1 MTAAPTTPN
10 SAPGDATT
18 GNLSQLAAAASPLD
32 ALSAAGFGE
41 VQQLVSFLDEP
52 LRQLAGDPGAVSSAA
67 GAARNTGTSL
77 SSIAESYRTALTR
90 QTGAWT
96 GTAADTYRSAGTQY
110 ATGITALSQAATTLN
125 SAISGAGEAVAQTA
139 QGVRQDIADAVG
151 QMLPLLT
158 QARAQESGTG
168 VAQVIPQCVK
178 LAEAY
183 GRRIAAR
190 MRALLAS
197 GQNLKAL
204 VEKTVQDAETTCEQ
218 AFQQTGNQ
226 QATGPSPTSPGPSS
240 QSTTQPSSTSS
251 TTGGPNTSNQSS
263 ADQSASTQPSADQDA
278 SSALADDGTDP
289 STADSTDSTDSASG
303 TDASTDNGTSPDTS
317 PDTNSGTATDPS
329 AATLPAQSPVEG
341 ALPGLSSSSAG
352 AGGSGTGSSAGL
364 TLGAPGSGGV
374 RADAEDGSASK
385 RGTASAASG
394 ASDSTGSRM
403 FGSPMGGGAGKR
415 EEDKERHTPDWLR
428 GNRGLFDPD
437 GPVTPAVIDAPPDTE
452 VDSRPRRRWPS
463 APASVAA
470 PPDIAPPPAT
480 SAAQPA
486 EPAEML
492 AEAEKKDEALPAES
506 AVPAVKV
513 VWRMS
518 ESGELQAIT
527 EPESPQKQ

>member
-1 MTAAPTTPN
+1 
-10 SAPGDATT
+10 
-18 GNLSQLAAAASPLD
+18 
-32 ALSAAGFGE
+32 
-41 VQQLVSFLDEP
+41 
-52 LRQLAGDPGAVSSAA
+52 
-67 GAARNTGTSL
+67 
-77 SSIAESYRTALTR
+77 
-90 QTGAWT
+90 
-96 GTAADTYRSAGTQY
+96 
-110 ATGITALSQAATTLN
+110 
-125 SAISGAGEAVAQTA
+125 
-139 QGVRQDIADAVG
+139 VG
-151 QMLPLLT
+151 QLLPLLT

-168 VAQVIPQCVK
+168 VAQVIPQCVT

-204 VEKTVQDAETTCEQ
+204 VEKAVQDAETTCEQ

-226 QATGPSPTSPGPSS
+226 PATGPGPTGPGPSS
-240 QSTTQPSSTSS
+240 QSTTQPSSTGS
-251 TTGGPNTSNQSS
+251 TTGGSNTSNQSS
-263 ADQSASTQPSADQDA
+263 ADQSASTQPSADRDA

-289 STADSTDSTDSASG
+289 STSGSTDSTDSAGG

-317 PDTNSGTATDPS
+317 SGTATDPS
-329 AATLPAQSPVEG
+329 AATLPAQSPVDG
-341 ALPGLSSSSAG
+341 TLPGLSSSSAG

-364 TLGAPGSGGV
+364 TLGAPGFGGV
-374 RADAEDGSASK
+374 RAAAEDRSASK
-385 RGTASAASG
+385 RGTASAASE

-452 VDSRPRRRWPS
+452 VDGRPRRRWPS

-470 PPDIAPPPAT
+470 PPDIAPPQAA

-486 EPAEML
+486 EPAEMP
-492 AEAEKKDEALPAES
+492 AEAEKKDEARPAES

-518 ESGELQAIT
+518 ESGELEAIT
-527 EPESPQKQ
+527 EPESPQQQ